1 MKNKMYKYL
10 YKRSKERVDSL
21 LRTVLF
27 YADRTLYNSTVEQEQ
42 EAILYDKGGLAR
54 KTIRATFINSEGWRL
69 KAYKLIQR
77 VDPEAVIPKKW
88 TAINNISMI
97 K

>member
-1 MKNKMYKYL
+1 MYKYL

-54 KTIRATFINSEGWRL
+54 KTIREISGE
-69 KAYKLIQR
+69 
-77 VDPEAVIPKKW
+77 KW
-88 TAINNISMI
+88 NVLE
-97 K
+97 KEK